1 MNGQGTV
8 SEVIGLMAS
17 LVTLAA
23 LAFVIAHGG
32 KTAQIITASGNAF
45 AKSIRAATLRK

>member
-1 MNGQGTV
+1 MQGQGTL

-17 LVTLAA
+17 LVTLATI
-23 LAFVIAHGG
+23 AFVVANGG

-45 AKSIRAATLRK
+45 AKSVRAATMRK